1 MKTVHYLLSGKPRS
15 IDDCLDL
22 CRKKKPERVAVAVD
36 CENDFLD
43 FDLFRRLLL
52 RSTWY
57 MPQRCVSCITTLG
70 GYLLS
75 EPRQKKE
82 TAINRANERLQ
93 SLLDKIEARGIH
105 PQARGRITFDALE
118 AVGNDI

>member
-1 MKTVHYLLSGKPRS
+1 MKTVHYLISGNPRS
-15 IDDCLDL
+15 IEDCLDI
-22 CRKKKPERVAVAVD
+22 CRKTKPNRVTIEVE

-57 MPQRCVSCITTLG
+57 LSHRCVSCITTLG

-75 EPRQKKE
+75 ESGQRKQI
-82 TAINRANERLQ
+82 AINRANERLRVQ
-93 SLLDKIEARGIH
+93 IARIRARGIN
-105 PQARGRITFDALE
+105 PQTKGRMSLNALQE
-118 AVGNDI
+118 VQNDI

>member
-1 MKTVHYLLSGKPRS
+1 MKTVHYLVSGNPRS

-22 CRKKKPERVAVAVD
+22 CRKTKPNRVTIEVD

-57 MPQRCVSCITTLG
+57 LSQRCFSCITTLG

-75 EPRQKKE
+75 ESRKKKKL
-82 TAINRANERLQ
+82 AINRANERLLSQ
-93 SLLDKIEARGIH
+93 LARMRERGIN
-105 PQARGRITFDALE
+105 PQTKGKVALDALQE
-118 AVGNDI
+118 VKNDI